1 MYIKVSYFCKSRGV
15 FLPRFIPS
23 QMTLQC
29 VVSCVIVGSELIL
42 TDIFSEV
49 LVYFSKY
56 ISQGVFL
63 AQIISSQMT
72 LQDVVRCVIVFSEL
86 QCLRQSLVS
95 RSASTLTSKCN
106 TNIIT
111 LHIQLQ
117 YKYKCNPN
125 TNTTK
130 YMFSVYVKVWFHA
143 LPPSSLA
150 TNYMELHM
158 VVKMKRVLQ
167 LCGSRVWLMF
177 QPTTK
182 NCIWLSK

>member
-1 MYIKVSYFCKSRGV
+1 
-15 FLPRFIPS
+15 
-23 QMTLQC
+23 MTLQC

-95 RSASTLTSKCN
+95 RSASTTANYKKLDMLVIKIKCLT
-106 TNIIT
+106 
-111 LHIQLQ
+111 
-117 YKYKCNPN
+117 
-125 TNTTK
+125 
-130 YMFSVYVKVWFHA
+130 
-143 LPPSSLA
+143 
-150 TNYMELHM
+150 
-158 VVKMKRVLQ
+158 
-167 LCGSRVWLMF
+167 LCDSE
-177 QPTTK
+177 
-182 NCIWLSK
+182 SD